1 MSNDTTIVTPWC
13 FMPPEMHFD
22 SPWELK
28 EAVSLFQKSRLS
40 HDELNC
46 KYPSV
51 LPPEGKFER
60 IRVSSGKYI
69 LLPIAIDYAYLF
81 RGQGRDYPK
90 NLPTLYRQEKD
101 EFELFIQHLKIMEFR
116 NFLLH
121 LPQLRFF
128 ESNNY
133 HIDYVGL
140 AQHYGLQTDMMDL
153 TSDIDVALFF
163 AMCDIPK
170 GGTEYVCKVENKPY
184 IGYIYCVPTYD
195 FSMKHGKLGETFWG
209 TKLSSIGLQPFE
221 RPGAQKGF
229 AYRIENGEELKSLV
243 YSFSYTRKD
252 SETIFRK
259 FSYGSTLWQDDAL
272 ARIARKIDDSR
283 QFSYNAFNSCVKV
296 HGNKRLDY
304 RTILK
309 KGGYNLCNRPNYILP
324 SEVQLIVDDYYK
336 KGDLCYQ
343 SKITSREYRT
353 ESGIH
358 KKCLSLN
365 DITPMMMSHLIES
378 GCPAPEGYETENSL
392 EKDQKTQSIAINY
405 TINSGRVQTHPDPV
419 SGKVNKWIGDWRKDL
434 KIDLNKE
441 KQFGVKL
448 VSGFLG

>member
-1 MSNDTTIVTPWC
+1 
-13 FMPPEMHFD
+13 MPPEMHFD

-28 EAVSLFQKSRLS
+28 EAISLFQKSRLS

-90 NLPTLYRQEKD
+90 NRPTLYRQEKD

>member
-1 MSNDTTIVTPWC
+1 
-13 FMPPEMHFD
+13 MHFD

-283 QFSYNAFNSCVKV
+283 QFSYSAFSSCVKV